1 MIGLLA
7 KLFNKNDER
16 GRWGVIC
23 SVLGICLNV
32 LLFTGK
38 YLAGVAA
45 ASLSVTADA
54 FNNLS
59 DAGSSLITL
68 LGFKLAEKKP
78 DKSHPFGHGRI
89 EYMAGFAV
97 SALIVIMAYE
107 LAKSSV
113 GKILH
118 PAPTSGGT
126 LTLIILA
133 VSIAVKLYM
142 FLYNRRIGLR
152 IDSSAMRATSM
163 DSLSDAASTLAVLAA
178 ALLERVFPVRLDG
191 WVGLAVS
198 LFIFYT
204 GFSSARDTLGTLLGR
219 PPSPELVKEIERLAT
234 DNDTVVGI
242 HDLIVHDYGPGRL
255 FVSLHAEVPDTGD
268 INEMHDVID
277 NIEREMNSRL
287 GCEAVIHMDPISC
300 DDEQTALMQRRLA
313 ELVLGLDSR
322 LRIHD
327 FRMVTGTTH
336 TNLIFDVVVPPGFG
350 MSDGELRDE
359 IQKRVSDEFGNYY
372 TVIKTDHYYI

>member
-1 MIGLLA
+1 MIGLLK
-7 KLFNKNDER
+7 KLFNKNDDR

-23 SVLGICLNV
+23 SVMGICLNV
-32 LLFTGK
+32 LLFAGK
-38 YLAGVAA
+38 YLAGLAA
-45 ASLSVTADA
+45 ASVSVTADA

-68 LGFKLAEKKP
+68 FGFKLAGKQP

-97 SALIVIMAYE
+97 SALIIVMAYE
-107 LAKSSV
+107 LAKSSFV
-113 GKILH
+113 KILH
-118 PAPTSGGT
+118 PAPTSGGP

-133 VSIAVKLYM
+133 VSIAVKLFM
-142 FLYNRRIGLR
+142 FLYNSKIGRR
-152 IDSSAMRATSM
+152 IDSSAVRAAAV
-163 DSLSDAASTLAVLAA
+163 DNLSDAVSTLAVLAA
-178 ALLERVFPVRLDG
+178 ALLERFFAVRLDG
-191 WVGLAVS
+191 WIGLAVS

-277 NIEREMNSRL
+277 NIEREMNSSL
-287 GCEAVIHMDPISC
+287 GCEAVIHMDPVSC
-300 DDEQTALMQRRLA
+300 DDEEVSRLQRETA
-313 ELVLGLDSR
+313 ELVGQLDGR
-322 LRIHD
+322 LKIHD
-327 FRMVTGTTH
+327 FRIVTGSTH
-336 TNLIFDVVVPPGFG
+336 TNLIFDVVVPPGFE
-350 MSDGELRDE
+350 MSDGKLHEE
-359 IQKRVSDEFGNYY
+359 IQKRISDKFGNYY
-372 TVIKTDHYYI
+372 AVIKTDHFYI